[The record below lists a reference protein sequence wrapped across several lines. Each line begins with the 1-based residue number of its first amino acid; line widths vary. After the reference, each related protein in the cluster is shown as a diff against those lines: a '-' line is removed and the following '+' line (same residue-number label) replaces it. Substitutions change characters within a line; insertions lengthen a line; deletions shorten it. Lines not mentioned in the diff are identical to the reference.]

1 MSSDQPT
8 PNIVGFGDDD
18 IQLDGNTA
26 LLLEKLI
33 DLKGECFINIFI
45 GKLSSLLVNSPKH

>member
-8 PNIVGFGDDD
+8 PNIIGFGDDD
-18 IQLDGNTA
+18 TQLDGNTA

-33 DLKGECFINIFI
+33 DECFINIFI
-45 GKLSSLLVNSPKH
+45 GKLYSFLVNSPKH